1 MRFEKFGIVVTFL
14 ALLFAKLSTAQTASF
29 STIPAAVNG
38 VITICKNQ
46 TITYTNTS
54 TGTSSNTNYSW
65 AFQGGNT
72 TSSTTFGPHTITYT
86 TAGNYTT
93 TLTIGNS
100 VSTVNVVVQNVIGN
114 IASISIDP
122 NYTSFGYSTTT
133 NNGQDIIRYCGTST
147 PYGSNVQ
154 FGFVLPN
161 YPSTANVSIDWGD
174 GTVLR

>member
-1 MRFEKFGIVVTFL
+1 MQISLPQFLLLLTNLIRKISLGTFL
-14 ALLFAKLSTAQTASF
+14 GFLGFLFSISSTAQNASF
-29 STIPAAVNG
+29 TSIPAAVNG

-133 NNGQDIIRYCGTST
+133 NNGQDIIRYCGCLLYTSD
-147 PYGSNVQ
+147 
-154 FGFVLPN
+154 
-161 YPSTANVSIDWGD
+161 AADE
-174 GTVLR
+174 